1 MLNPHILKTLSCRLE
16 PHPCLVPLSLLHR
29 RRRHRRRSPA
39 NAAGQRSSAWLFFY
53 RALEV
58 KVSLRD
64 FSEAKLFSEI

>member
-1 MLNPHILKTLSCRLE
+1 
-16 PHPCLVPLSLLHR
+16 LVPLSLLHR